1 MSSPSVFYRFLM
13 YMNPAIDINNR
24 YTPVIKR
31 ENLIVKNKHIL
42 SEFNHWVIT
51 NSLVV
56 GAKCL

>member
-56 GAKCL
+56 GG